1 MGTNGGGLACGNFC
15 LQILE
20 RTQDYFRML
29 LRGHE
34 KYLGLLKSLLAPVA
48 SEIGFTLGFL
58 SRVNIV
64 RDPLAFCGQSK
75 GGVRGEILKLEPGV
89 LRFKGEGHERLGSQ
103 GGVDCPYMYSW
114 VQRGMGGFPGAP
126 A

>member
-1 MGTNGGGLACGNFC
+1 
-15 LQILE
+15 
-20 RTQDYFRML
+20 ML

-103 GGVDCPYMYSW
+103 GGVVREVYIEVSLY
-114 VQRGMGGFPGAP
+114 VQLGAEGNGGIPWGTGLNIVSAW
-126 A
+126 